1 MTREAP
7 KLSVPAGGAYGNG
20 TVPDIPELVPLRQIL
35 SDLLAWLTETRVP
48 GIIIGGVAAS
58 LLGRP
63 RLTRDVDVLV
73 MLDAEKW
80 EAFLTQGRKF
90 GFVAR
95 GEDALAFA
103 RKHRVLLVRHV
114 PSHLD
119 ADLSFAALPFEE
131 EAIARPVRMDLGGL
145 RLPLPTPEDLLIMKA
160 VAHRPRDLL
169 DVEAILEAHPRLDRR
184 RVRSWVK
191 QFAEALEA
199 PEILAGLN
207 DIFRRATTSRRVKK
221 RNPSDRPGGGTG
233 TKDK

>member
-1 MTREAP
+1 MKAI
-7 KLSVPAGGAYGNG
+7 
-20 TVPDIPELVPLRQIL
+20 VPDVPELAPLRQAL
-35 SDLLAWLTETRVP
+35 SDLLRWLAETNVP

-63 RLTRDVDVLV
+63 RLTRDVDALV
-73 MLDAEKW
+73 MLNAEKW
-80 EAFLTQGRKF
+80 EAFLTQGGEF

-131 EAIARPVRMDLGGL
+131 EAIARAVRMDLGGL
-145 RLPLPTPEDLLIMKA
+145 RLPLPTPEDLLVMKA

-169 DVEAILEAHPRLDRR
+169 DAEAILEAHPRLDRR

-191 QFAEALEA
+191 RFAEVLEA
-199 PEILAGLN
+199 PEILADLN
-207 DIFRRATTSRRVKK
+207 DIFRRVAAPRSVKN
-221 RNPSDRPGGGTG
+221 RNPSGRPRRRAGTG
-233 TKDK
+233 KI